1 MPRARH
7 FPFPRPQ
14 RSSADASVPSRGA
27 VCLLAM
33 LRQETWSFTNPAV
46 RRDHVS
52 MRILINTS
60 RFLLGL
66 IPLVLGLNGFL
77 HFIPMPP
84 PGGVAGQFLGAMF
97 VSKYLLVVSGLQVIS
112 GALLLINRYVPLAL
126 TILGPI
132 IVNILLFHVLMNPA
146 GLGLALF
153 VTILWAVVF
162 ASVRSAFAGIFQ
174 ARVETTPASVPR
186 RTGVISP
193 A

>member
-1 MPRARH
+1 
-7 FPFPRPQ
+7 
-14 RSSADASVPSRGA
+14 
-27 VCLLAM
+27 M
-33 LRQETWSFTNPAV
+33 LRQETWSFPNPLV

-52 MRILINTS
+52 MKIVTKVS
-60 RFLLGL
+60 RVLLGF
-66 IPLVLGLNGFL
+66 IFFVVGLNGFL

-84 PGGVAGQFLGAMF
+84 PSGVAGQFLGAMF

-112 GALLLINRYVPLAL
+112 GALVLINRHVPLAL

-132 IVNILLFHVLMNPA
+132 IVNILLFLCLMNPE

-162 ASVRSAFAGIFQ
+162 ISVRSAFAGIFQ
-174 ARVETTPASVPR
+174 ARVEINTTAEHRHPLA
-186 RTGVISP
+186 ISP

>member
-1 MPRARH
+1 
-7 FPFPRPQ
+7 
-14 RSSADASVPSRGA
+14 
-27 VCLLAM
+27 M
-33 LRQETWSFTNPAV
+33 LRQETWSFPRSTCQ
-46 RRDHVS
+46 RDHIG
-52 MRILINTS
+52 MKILNSIS

-66 IPLVLGLNGFL
+66 IFLVFGLNGFL

-84 PGGVAGQFLGAMF
+84 PSGVAGQFLGALF

-132 IVNILLFHVLMNPA
+132 IVNILLFHALMNPV
-146 GLGLALF
+146 GIGLAVF
-153 VTILWAVVF
+153 VTIFWGVVF

-174 ARVETTPASVPR
+174 AQVEIKTTPASATN
-186 RTGVISP
+186 RTPVISP